1 MIGLGNATRAKGE
14 SRMRRWVLVSAI
26 GLFMLVLGGNGLP
39 FHGAVSHAE
48 TASKLGDLSEFSK
61 ITADVSELV
70 DKGDLS
76 GAKTRIKDLETSW
89 DDAEAGL
96 KPRASADWHK
106 VDKAIDRVLG
116 ALRASKPEQI
126 ACKKVVAELL
136 ATIDSVQ
143 GN

>member
-1 MIGLGNATRAKGE
+1 
-14 SRMRRWVLVSAI
+14 MRRWVLVSAI
-26 GLFMLVLGGNGLP
+26 GCFMLALGGNGFP
-39 FHGAVSHAE
+39 VPSAVSYAE
-48 TASKLGDLSEFSK
+48 AASRLGDLSEFRK
-61 ITADVSELV
+61 ITANVSELV

-106 VDKAIDRVLG
+106 VDKAIDRALE

-126 ACKKVVAELL
+126 ACKKAVAELL

-143 GN
+143 SN